1 MCFFPRQPA
10 CQSAQRLAAL
20 HCSVHP
26 LLQAVVQQALGRLMA
41 GRTVLVIAHRLST
54 IRDANRICVISGG
67 QLAEQGSHDDL
78 LAAQGTYA
86 ALVARQLAT
95 SPPSTGS
102 DGEGGGSSGAQGGAS
117 ALSLGSFSSRAGAGS
132 CSDLSEGTRVSLQ
145 EGEDRRGSMSS
156 SRGSTEVVAAASRT
170 PGGKSGQE

>member
-1 MCFFPRQPA
+1 VLC
-10 CQSAQRLAAL
+10 LL
-20 HCSVHP
+20 

-67 QLAEQGSHDDL
+67 QLAEQGSHEDL

-86 ALVARQLAT
+86 ALVARQLAS
-95 SPPSTGS
+95 SPGSS
-102 DGEGGGSSGAQGGAS
+102 DGEAGGSSGAQGLGTS
-117 ALSLGSFSSRAGAGS
+117 ALSMGSFSSRAGAGS
-132 CSDLSEGTRVSLQ
+132 CFDLSEGVRVSLQ

-156 SRGSTEVVAAASRT
+156 SRGSTEGAVAAGAGAAGTASQT
-170 PGGKSGQE
+170 PGGRAGQE